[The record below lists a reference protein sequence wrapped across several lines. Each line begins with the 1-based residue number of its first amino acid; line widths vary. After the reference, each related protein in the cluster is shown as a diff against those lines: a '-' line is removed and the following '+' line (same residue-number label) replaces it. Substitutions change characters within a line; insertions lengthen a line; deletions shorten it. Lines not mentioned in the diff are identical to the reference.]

1 MFARVFYLGY
11 HPLGGDLEIN
21 GIKVMQA
28 EWMKLRKPAVFAI
41 GKSHDGIS
49 PAFCEAFYVKS
60 EEKYAFFLAH
70 ENEIDKYHIF
80 GFSDKD
86 VNKLCAQVNKQHQAY
101 HPANGEHEMM
111 KTMSDINTYGHVES
125 NEKMLAFKKAL
136 LKAGLKE
143 AAYDHRQ
150 FHFYRYTTQKSAF
163 VINLK
168 AVDNYI
174 RIIYGF
180 TTIPEEDHFK
190 NYGASED
197 DIKLR
202 FKAAISNK
210 GDEAIAKAA
219 IENIYD
225 TYSGYSKDE
234 ILAQKKQL
242 QNEFLQKIAKRLK
255 PLGFKKKG
263 AKWTKALEN
272 DFVLEFEAQKSQWS
286 DEYYFNVYVYH
297 VNVKF
302 PRCFDMR
309 IATNGTQ
316 LYNWQ
321 LMSEEDIKCLLD
333 NATDILTLIINTPL
347 CELGNNDKLQRH
359 CPGNKCDV
367 CPADDGQAGGM
378 LMSDII
384 AAHDYSANNKES
396 LEKDTKCGCFYCA
409 EIFDPAEITDFAD
422 NGKTALCPYCGI
434 DSVIGESS
442 GFPITKEFLNKMK
455 AHWF

>member
-49 PAFCEAFYVKS
+49 PAFCKAFYVKS

-70 ENEIDKYHIF
+70 ENEIGKYHIF

-163 VINLK
+163 VINLRD
-168 AVDNYI
+168 VDNCI
-174 RIIYGF
+174 QIIYGF
-180 TTIPEEDHFK
+180 TTIPEDEHFK
-190 NYGASED
+190 NYGASEN

-202 FKAAISNK
+202 FKAVISNE
-210 GDEAIAKAA
+210 GDEAAAKAV
-219 IENIYD
+219 IENV
-225 TYSGYSKDE
+225 YSKYSNCSKDE
-234 ILAQKKQL
+234 ILALKKQL

-263 AKWTKALEN
+263 AKWTKTLEN

-286 DEYYFNVYVYH
+286 DEYYFNIYIYH

-316 LYNWQ
+316 LHNWQ

-333 NATDILTLIINTPL
+333 NATDILTPIINTPL
-347 CELGNNDKLQRH
+347 SELGNSENVQKNRY
-359 CPGNKCDV
+359 CSGNKCDV
-367 CPADDGQAGGM
+367 CWVKKN
-378 LMSDII
+378 L
-384 AAHDYSANNKES
+384 
-396 LEKDTKCGCFYCA
+396 
-409 EIFDPAEITDFAD
+409 
-422 NGKTALCPYCGI
+422 
-434 DSVIGESS
+434 
-442 GFPITKEFLNKMK
+442 
-455 AHWF
+455 

>member
-21 GIKVMQA
+21 GIKIMQA

-70 ENEIDKYHIF
+70 ENELGKYHIF
-80 GFSDKD
+80 GFSNKSAEKISTQHRSNHLADGQEMAKTISDKKD
-86 VNKLCAQVNKQHQAY
+86 NY
-101 HPANGEHEMM
+101 EH
-111 KTMSDINTYGHVES
+111 DES

-136 LKAGLKE
+136 LKAGFKE
-143 AAYDHRQ
+143 AAHDHRQ

-180 TTIPEEDHFK
+180 TTISEEDHFK

-210 GDEAIAKAA
+210 GDEAAAKAA

-255 PLGFKKKG
+255 PLGFKKKS
-263 AKWTKALEN
+263 AKHIQKQISFFIIITRIIFPLKAKN
-272 DFVLEFEAQKSQWS
+272 K
-286 DEYYFNVYVYH
+286 
-297 VNVKF
+297 
-302 PRCFDMR
+302 
-309 IATNGTQ
+309 T
-316 LYNWQ
+316 
-321 LMSEEDIKCLLD
+321 SEKI
-333 NATDILTLIINTPL
+333 
-347 CELGNNDKLQRH
+347 
-359 CPGNKCDV
+359 
-367 CPADDGQAGGM
+367 
-378 LMSDII
+378 
-384 AAHDYSANNKES
+384 
-396 LEKDTKCGCFYCA
+396 
-409 EIFDPAEITDFAD
+409 
-422 NGKTALCPYCGI
+422 
-434 DSVIGESS
+434 
-442 GFPITKEFLNKMK
+442 
-455 AHWF
+455 